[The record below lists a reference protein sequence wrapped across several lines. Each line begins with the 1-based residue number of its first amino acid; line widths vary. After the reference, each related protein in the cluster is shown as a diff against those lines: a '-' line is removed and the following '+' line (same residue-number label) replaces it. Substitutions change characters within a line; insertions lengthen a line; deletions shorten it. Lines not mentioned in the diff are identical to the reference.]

1 MRACAPGAGHVAAN
15 AEKLPW
21 TETDGRAQEEVGGS
35 GSKNKALAATAAQT
49 ATRGAAK
56 RVRDSG
62 RRRGRPGLARRQF
75 SSGLVSRIRR
85 IRLNSRSVRPN
96 DTCSVH
102 TCRQVWPRVPVSDE
116 SCLLDHVGTLSSV
129 RNLTPLPPGGPSVM
143 RRIRRPSTE
152 RRHPAV
158 ALSTQSGL
166 QKSTLYAQ
174 LKCTGAFSLLDGN
187 FFWKRCTFDKFGHAL
202 TG

>member
-1 MRACAPGAGHVAAN
+1 MRACAPGAGQVAAN

-96 DTCSVH
+96 D
-102 TCRQVWPRVPVSDE
+102 
-116 SCLLDHVGTLSSV
+116 
-129 RNLTPLPPGGPSVM
+129 
-143 RRIRRPSTE
+143 
-152 RRHPAV
+152 PAV

>member
-1 MRACAPGAGHVAAN
+1 MRACAPGAGQVAAN

-49 ATRGAAK
+49 ATRSAAK
-56 RVRDSG
+56 RV
-62 RRRGRPGLARRQF
+62 PRQ
-75 SSGLVSRIRR
+75 RAP
-85 IRLNSRSVRPN
+85 SRSPWVGEEAIQLRFGFTNTEYSPEFEQRSPERYMQRRHVSM
-96 DTCSVH
+96 SV
-102 TCRQVWPRVPVSDE
+102 TRVSMSDE

-129 RNLTPLPPGGPSVM
+129 RKLTPLPPGGPSVM

-158 ALSTQSGL
+158 APSRQSGQ
-166 QKSTLYAQ
+166 QKYSICTAEVYRCFCLTRWNFLLETL
-174 LKCTGAFSLLDGN
+174 
-187 FFWKRCTFDKFGHAL
+187 HV
-202 TG
+202 